1 MSPLKKFIAG
11 FIPRRQR
18 HRAPVLTEAD
28 EAARVV
34 SLRRDSDGS
43 SAVEI
48 CIDAR
53 PNTSKHVQTRP
64 NIPQQAWAES
74 VEVGRAGFSLSSPDG
89 RTQIVG
95 SGHFGVLACSK
106 EDFMQIQTSV
116 MNAFSR
122 AEARFGDDEDFA
134 EEIEGE
140 IDILFDE
147 FEQLKDILVA
157 AQRGECGTDVERDV
171 TRLKTRIHGIVCRI
185 NEHDVECS
193 RKTSSSGPTED
204 SDGLEACAARGIDKL
219 CVT

>member
-1 MSPLKKFIAG
+1 VQRGMSPLKKFIAG

-48 CIDAR
+48 CIDSR
-53 PNTSKHVQTRP
+53 RNS
-64 NIPQQAWAES
+64 PQQAWAES

-95 SGHFGVLACSK
+95 SGNFGVLACSK

-171 TRLKTRIHGIVCRI
+171 TRLKTRIHSIVCRI
-185 NEHDVECS
+185 NERDVECS

-204 SDGLEACAARGIDKL
+204 SDGEEASAVRGIDKL